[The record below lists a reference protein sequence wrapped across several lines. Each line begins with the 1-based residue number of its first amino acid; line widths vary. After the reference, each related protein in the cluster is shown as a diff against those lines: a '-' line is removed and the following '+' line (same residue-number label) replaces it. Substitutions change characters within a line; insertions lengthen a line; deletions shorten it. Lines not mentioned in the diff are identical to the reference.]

1 VAEETNDK
9 CRTEVEQRQTAAG
22 IIIVVSRF
30 EETADFHYEDKVFL
44 QTRIS
49 VKKTQ
54 CCIVQVLHLH
64 DFRHCGCR
72 KCFQLCLLISSS
84 VMAVVSFQLLA
95 LLLNATSRFRH
106 LFLSRFGRFEVSK

>member
-1 VAEETNDK
+1 MAEETNDK

-49 VKKTQ
+49 VKKLSVVLFR
-54 CCIVQVLHLH
+54 CCIYT
-64 DFRHCGCR
+64 
-72 KCFQLCLLISSS
+72 ISDIAAAESVSS
-84 VMAVVSFQLLA
+84 CAC
-95 LLLNATSRFRH
+95 
-106 LFLSRFGRFEVSK
+106 